1 MPQMPPQ
8 RKAGFPVMLR
18 QFDKQILY
26 NPSTSTVRE
35 FTNGGC
41 VKLDEKKS
49 ARLSDCAED
58 AETD

>member
-26 NPSTSTVRE
+26 NPYKHPQFGSLQTGDVL
-35 FTNGGC
+35 N
-41 VKLDEKKS
+41 
-49 ARLSDCAED
+49 
-58 AETD
+58 